1 MKNPIFFEKNYNSR
15 KSNGIQNKNE
25 KNEIFIVKNYLT
37 PRKSDLKDS
46 KVKFITKKS
55 FNERTECK
63 NKPSDNCISNEGRWS
78 EEEHEKFL
86 KGIVIYGINWKKV
99 KTLIETRTNMQVRS
113 HAQKFFYKMKLCK
126 DESLGIDFTSNTI
139 RNIKD
144 MINEI
149 KNNNYNFNIIN
160 VFKYLAYKYGN
171 LEKIRKSKNIA
182 LKRSELSIQSNII
195 NLKEDNSNIND
206 NNIFFNQ
213 INNINKQKRTKEA
226 QNINSNELN
235 DILKVNNQNNILN
248 LLHNILIINYNS
260 NVINFLLQNNLYSS
274 TYDITNN
281 INKLLINY
289 LISNNYLNAPNII
302 NENALL
308 SLTLQNNILNY
319 IKSINYVHNNN
330 LNDINFYTNFNNYN
344 IIRNINNENNNIDEK
359 DNIYLRNNNNND
371 YNDNIGNKDNKNYN
385 ININKNAFFFCS
397 DKHLN
402 KINDKKNKNNNENSG
417 NNIIFN

>member
-1 MKNPIFFEKNYNSR
+1 MENPIFFDKNYNSR

-37 PRKSDLKDS
+37 SRKLDLKDS

-55 FNERTECK
+55 FNERTEYK
-63 NKPSDNCISNEGRWS
+63 NKSSDNFISNEGRWS

-86 KGIVIYGINWKKV
+86 NGIVIYGINWKKV

-139 RNIKD
+139 RNIRD
-144 MINEI
+144 MINQI
-149 KNNNYNFNIIN
+149 KNNNSNYNIIN
-160 VFKYLAYKYGN
+160 VFKYLAYKYN
-171 LEKIRKSKNIA
+171 NHEKYRKSKNFA

-206 NNIFFNQ
+206 NNTFFNQ
-213 INNINKQKRTKEA
+213 INNINKLKRTKEA

-235 DILKVNNQNNILN
+235 DILKMNNQNNIIN
-248 LLHNILIINYNS
+248 LLQNILIMNYNS
-260 NVINFLLQNNLYSS
+260 NVINFLLSSNLYSS

-302 NENALL
+302 NSQSFE
-308 SLTLQNNILNY
+308 
-319 IKSINYVHNNN
+319 
-330 LNDINFYTNFNNYN
+330 
-344 IIRNINNENNNIDEK
+344 
-359 DNIYLRNNNNND
+359 
-371 YNDNIGNKDNKNYN
+371 
-385 ININKNAFFFCS
+385 
-397 DKHLN
+397 
-402 KINDKKNKNNNENSG
+402 
-417 NNIIFN
+417 